1 MPRRPRLEI
10 PEPIAAFSQS
20 LAVFIPNAEVK
31 IDRPRDPSGEWWLDV
46 ACNDFRS
53 NVAWRPNQG
62 FGVFTRPPEFADRP
76 DEIYQPPALAA
87 QRLGQLYGHRTSS
100 AESMPLWLNEIRQLR
115 GTAQISLAETM
126 SKSQAAISQ
135 LERREDIRLST
146 LRRYLMAMGGRLE
159 MRVVFDEFSASVD
172 VSAPDK
178 ASEK

>member
-20 LAVFIPNAEVK
+20 LAAFIPTAEVK

-46 ACNDFRS
+46 VSDDFRTS
-53 NVAWRPNQG
+53 VAWRPNQG
-62 FGVFTRPPEFADRP
+62 FGVFTRPPEFVDRP

-87 QRLGQLYGHRTSS
+87 QRLGQIRDHRTSS
-100 AESMPLWLNEIRQLR
+100 TESIPLWLHELRQLR
-115 GTAQISLAETM
+115 GTAQTSLAETM

-146 LRRYLMAMGGRLE
+146 LRRYVMAMGGRLE
-159 MRVVFDEFSASVD
+159 MRVVFDEFSAAVD
-172 VSAPDK
+172 VSATDK